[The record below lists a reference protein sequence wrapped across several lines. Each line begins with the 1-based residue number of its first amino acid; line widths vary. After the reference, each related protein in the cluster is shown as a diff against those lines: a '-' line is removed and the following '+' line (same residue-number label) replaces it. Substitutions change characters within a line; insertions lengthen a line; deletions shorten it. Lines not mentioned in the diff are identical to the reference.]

1 MKIQQRRCTIPA
13 YAKAATLR
21 PARADVLRNFGM
33 PGLAVALA
41 SAALL
46 GCAGERPQST
56 TTPGL
61 ETGITSNNGGGQRAL
76 GNQPNVGITTRVGP
90 AR

>member
-1 MKIQQRRCTIPA
+1 MRMLDMGMNAGVFSMNTNIRNFTILAGACLVMAACTPAQRRA
-13 YAKAATLR
+13 
-21 PARADVLRNFGM
+21 
-33 PGLAVALA
+33 
-41 SAALL
+41 
-46 GCAGERPQST
+46 ERPQST

-76 GNQPNVGITTRVGP
+76 GNTEDVILGTTNTR